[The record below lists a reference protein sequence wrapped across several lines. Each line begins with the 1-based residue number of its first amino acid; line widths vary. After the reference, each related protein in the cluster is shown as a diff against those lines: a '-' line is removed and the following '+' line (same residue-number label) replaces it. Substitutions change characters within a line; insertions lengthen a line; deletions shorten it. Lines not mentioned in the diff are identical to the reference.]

1 MIKTIKIMNYQNKK
15 ANIKIED
22 FENVV
27 KLRIEVVSGDEIL
40 YVLYK
45 DYSERRYDSADLL
58 DINRIMDYHDD
69 LYTIYDKTR
78 NIDFIKNWNKRT
90 NSYDY
95 ELK

>member
-15 ANIKIED
+15 VNVKIKD

-27 KLRIEVVSGDEIL
+27 RLRIEVVSGDEIL
-40 YVLYK
+40 HVLYK
-45 DYSERRYDSADLL
+45 DYSVQKYDSAYLL
-58 DINRIMDYHDD
+58 DIGRIMDYHDD
-69 LYTIYDKTR
+69 LYIIYDITK
-78 NIDFIKNWNKRT
+78 NIDFIKSWNKRT